1 MSEPS
6 WSKRIDGEEED
17 EAEHK
22 ANEVDDVDVCLRE
35 EIRVRNQKITAFEYS
50 KKFLLAC
57 KLWEM
62 WATRRRSEEIKSLK
76 LVLIISFFSS
86 SSLLLGEKKNNDRET
101 YGRIRIVAGYYLMP
115 VREPSPGTR
124 MKPVC
129 SVCCCCRPVLK
140 SWEHLRLPI
149 WAAQHPIACVLFLSM
164 RYRPPPLWSLGP

>member
-6 WSKRIDGEEED
+6 WSKRRDGEEED

-22 ANEVDDVDVCLRE
+22 ANAVDDVDVCLRE

-76 LVLIISFFSS
+76 LVLTISFFSS
-86 SSLLLGEKKNNDRET
+86 SSPFGWKKKQRSRDIRSNSNRSWLLPH
-101 YGRIRIVAGYYLMP
+101 ASQ
-115 VREPSPGTR
+115 EPSPGTR